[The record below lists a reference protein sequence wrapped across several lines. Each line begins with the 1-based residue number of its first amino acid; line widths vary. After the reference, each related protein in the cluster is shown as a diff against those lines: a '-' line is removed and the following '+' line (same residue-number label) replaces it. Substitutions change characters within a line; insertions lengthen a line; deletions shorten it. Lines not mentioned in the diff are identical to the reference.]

1 MTLRSPLVRKTRKK
15 SSHLIAYGNVH
26 TRGLIRSFVRN
37 DTVSFS
43 SSFLFPPSFFLCMLF
58 LASKIQ
64 RSFPRDDEI
73 TWLNRPPHP
82 PSALP
87 PASGKKERNRRK
99 FALVENTRHAEGNG
113 RNVGW
118 RRKVNTRGRW
128 KADLEAGTAPFK
140 ASGYPC
146 CLLL

>member
-15 SSHLIAYGNVH
+15 ILSPHRVRKRAYLGSH
-26 TRGLIRSFVRN
+26 SFVCKKRHR
-37 DTVSFS
+37 VF
-43 SSFLFPPSFFLCMLF
+43 FFFLLFPPSFFLCMLF

-113 RNVGW
+113 RNVGR
-118 RRKVNTRGRW
+118 RRKANTRGRW

>member
-1 MTLRSPLVRKTRKK
+1 MHIRSLIRFLRSACYLYAVVRKKRYRVFFFF
-15 SSHLIAYGNVH
+15 L
-26 TRGLIRSFVRN
+26 
-37 DTVSFS
+37 
-43 SSFLFPPSFFLCMLF
+43 LFPPSFFLCMLF
-58 LASKIQ
+58 LVSKIQ

-73 TWLNRPPHP
+73 TWLNRPL
-82 PSALP
+82 SFALLP
-87 PASGKKERNRRK
+87 PSGKKERNRRK